1 MLIERELQ
9 IHSIVE
15 NALDIQP
22 RGEACYAGLAG
33 LSDHDFFLT
42 TKAAGFTYK
51 ICGRCGTVRIAE
63 DHRG

>member
-22 RGEACYAGLAG
+22 RGEACYAGLSA
-33 LSDHDFFLT
+33 HDFFLT

-63 DHRG
+63 ERHGG